1 MKQALEAFPDNIQ
14 GIIDAPDY
22 YNLRHQFEEDLC
34 MLVKIPCCLWRDS
47 GYRYDFKV
55 MLMSDVWEYKTGKYQ
70 TGNKPK
76 M

>member
-1 MKQALEAFPDNIQ
+1 MF
-14 GIIDAPDY
+14 
-22 YNLRHQFEEDLC
+22 
-34 MLVKIPCCLWRDS
+34 VKIPCCLWRDS
-47 GYRYDFKV
+47 GYRCDFKV